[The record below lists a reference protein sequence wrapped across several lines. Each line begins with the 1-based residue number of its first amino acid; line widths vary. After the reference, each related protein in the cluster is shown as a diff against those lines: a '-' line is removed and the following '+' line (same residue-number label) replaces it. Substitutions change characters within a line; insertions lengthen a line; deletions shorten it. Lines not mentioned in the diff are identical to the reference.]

1 MPGRRSDRTGADR
14 RSAPRALPSPHRQ
27 ASRSRSLPDRQG
39 ESPRRESRA
48 PRCEPASTSPPVRS
62 EVARSNGNR
71 TARRAAARPRH
82 QAQTR
87 AEASAPPPPPHIAD
101 PLPIRAPATASS
113 ASGSSVP
120 TVAASDRGKPKS
132 RTARREPVRS
142 ASFATPASA
151 NTPAT
156 TRRAINTA
164 ELTPRSVHER
174 PTEISTPSLA
184 PSLSSNP
191 TKA

>member
-1 MPGRRSDRTGADR
+1 MAIELL
-14 RSAPRALPSPHRQ
+14 AAQ
-27 ASRSRSLPDRQG
+27 Q
-39 ESPRRESRA
+39 RA
-48 PRCEPASTSPPVRS
+48 PDTKHKREQKHQ
-62 EVARSNGNR
+62 
-71 TARRAAARPRH
+71 RRHR
-82 QAQTR
+82 
-87 AEASAPPPPPHIAD
+87 PPHIAD

-191 TKA
+191 